1 MAIVKIRTEYCK
13 GCQLCI
19 EVCPKHL
26 LAVADVLNELGVQPV
41 EVVGDA
47 SECVGCMSCVLMCP
61 EAAIEIVD
69 EAVKAGKQK
78 RKSK

>member
-1 MAIVKIRTEYCK
+1 MAIVKIRADYCK

-26 LAVADVLNELGVQPV
+26 LAVTDVFNELGIQPV

-47 SECVGCMSCVLMCP
+47 DECSGCMSCVLMCP
-61 EAAIEIVD
+61 EAAIEII
-69 EAVKAGKQK
+69 EE
-78 RKSK
+78 KSKSKKVKS